1 MRKRDESGQAMVEFG
16 LVAPLFLALL
26 LMFMQSGFSAIEKMN
41 AVNVTDTGARIASS
55 AIGSTASET
64 TALAG
69 VEALVPRLKAGLVG
83 TSVRFEPG
91 RSCPSL
97 PAAPQGTVYLCD
109 EIPAGGSCRGM
120 VVVQVWG
127 QPRLMVPLLG
137 IMSPL
142 DPPLRLQACTYDSVF
157 KR

>member
-1 MRKRDESGQAMVEFG
+1 MRGQQKGQAMVEFG

-26 LMFMQSGFSAIEKMN
+26 LMFMQAGFSAIEKMN
-41 AVNVTDTGARIASS
+41 AVNVTDTGARITSS

-64 TALAG
+64 TALNG
-69 VEALVPRLKAGLVG
+69 VEAMIPRLKSGLVG
-83 TSVRFEPG
+83 TSVRFEPNAW
-91 RSCPSL
+91 CPSL
-97 PAAPQGTVYLCD
+97 PAAAQGSVYLCAQ
-109 EIPAGGSCRGM
+109 IPTTGSCSGM

-137 IMSPL
+137 FMSPL
-142 DPPLRLQACTYDSVF
+142 DPPLHLQACAYDSVF